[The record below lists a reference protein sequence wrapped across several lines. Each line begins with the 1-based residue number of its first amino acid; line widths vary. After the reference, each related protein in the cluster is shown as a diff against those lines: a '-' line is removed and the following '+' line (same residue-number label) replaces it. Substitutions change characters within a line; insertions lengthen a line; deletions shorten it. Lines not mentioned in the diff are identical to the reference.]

1 MRKLTYLIA
10 VVIVAVLVL
19 DIPAQTQSVVKQLR
33 QGREKEQAGDLDG
46 AIQVYQQITAD
57 TAADQRHVAQAYY
70 RMGVCYLRNGDKDNA
85 KKQFERLVS
94 EFPRKLSAVA
104 NARRELKKIQRQ
116 ERSEEMKRTRAGQL
130 GRERDRN
137 NLVSPKSPPT
147 VVRTTPA
154 NFADNV
160 PPTSRTISVTFNQQ
174 MMDESWS
181 WMQFDKET
189 FPEMVGKS
197 HYDREKRTC
206 ALRVKLKPA
215 TAYLIGIN
223 SGTAKNFKSTT
234 GETAKAYAL
243 VFATADITGGPTAIP
258 EEMLARARAIN
269 GTKATKEL
277 AEPAGENLLAMVPA
291 ESLFCIRVNH
301 FEYTLSQIDQF
312 LAGISPVPMA
322 ASISVRTQF
331 AKMLGSPQLAG
342 VNMAGSFTLFG
353 PILGTDMSDPDN
365 IAILVPVT
373 DYKEFV
379 SGNPNVSQPDRNGI
393 SKITSTK
400 MHPLLVTQ
408 VNSYAL
414 VTPQGNNS
422 ELITTAKSISGGEMT
437 GLATALDAAKAK
449 QAAEQPIW
457 AYANIELVEKTHGTA
472 ISGQFEQF
480 KMMAGA
486 AKPSG
491 ESNTAGTAGIM
502 NIDIEKLMKE
512 THLVSLTIT
521 PTPNVLNMTYTMSAL
536 PGTKMENTYFTDPMA
551 MRGLSDKLKDPKKM
565 GAQFKPISALLPEAA
580 EADFA
585 GTYNLVY
592 LLKMLLSFAPMPMPQ
607 IDVPTKSNI
616 AFAGKVGKE
625 AMTVDIAL
633 PKEHLAEIM
642 AAAMMMQQ
650 KMMQTPMIGG
660 QPAPS
665 AIPVQPGRTIPP
677 KLLVINPLVGMGEVS
692 FGMTIEQA
700 RQILG
705 EPQRMTGRACE
716 YLDSGFTIV
725 PGRDGTVAAIMC
737 GDASLPDSPLIK
749 NCKCRTDEGVGMGS
763 SRQDVVSAYGRPSSV
778 EEFIGMGNL
787 VMLKYD
793 NINAGFVLRD
803 DKLVHMTFRKPRR
816 PISR

>member
-46 AIQVYQQITAD
+46 AIQVYQQITTD
-57 TAADQRHVAQAYY
+57 TAVNQRHVAHAYY
-70 RMGVCYLRNGDKDNA
+70 RMGVCYLRNGDRDNA
-85 KKQFERLVS
+85 KKQFEHLMS

-137 NLVSPKSPPT
+137 NLFSLKPPPT

-181 WMQFDKET
+181 WTQFDKET
-189 FPEMVGKS
+189 FPEMVGKP

-206 ALRVKLKPA
+206 TLRVKLKPA
-215 TAYLIGIN
+215 TAYLVGIN
-223 SGTAKNFKSTT
+223 SGTAKNFKSAT

-379 SGNPNVSQPDRNGI
+379 SGNPNVSQPDRNGV

-408 VNSYAL
+408 VKSYAL
-414 VTPQGNNS
+414 VTPQGNGS
-422 ELITTAKSISGGEMT
+422 ELITTAKSILGGEMT

-449 QAAEQPIW
+449 QAAEQQIW

-512 THLVSLTIT
+512 IRLVGLTFN
-521 PTPNVLNMTYTMSAL
+521 PKPNVLNITYTISAV
-536 PGTKMENTYFTDPMA
+536 PGTEMA
-551 MRGLSDKLKDPKKM
+551 DSFVADSPAVRGLIEKLKAEEPKQM
-565 GAQFKPISALLPEAA
+565 GAGIKPILALLPEADK
-580 EADFA
+580 ADFV
-585 GTYNLVY
+585 GTYNLIDIFKIVTA
-592 LLKMLLSFAPMPMPQ
+592 MAPMPMPQ
-607 IDVPTKSNI
+607 IDIPTKSNI

-625 AMTVDIAL
+625 TMTVDIAL
-633 PKEHLAEIM
+633 PKEHLAEIV
-642 AAAMMMQQ
+642 AAAMAMQQQMMQPP
-650 KMMQTPMIGG
+650 TGG
-660 QPAPS
+660 QPMPPGPP
-665 AIPVQPGRTIPP
+665 IPNIPP
-677 KLLVINPLVGMGEVS
+677 EVFIIEPGVGMGPIR
-692 FGMTIEQA
+692 FGRSIDMASQV
-700 RQILG
+700 LG
-705 EPQRMTGRACE
+705 RPDKVTGNANEYRRLGLAIGMSSRANVT
-716 YLDSGFTIV
+716 SI
-725 PGRDGTVAAIMC
+725 AC
-737 GDASLPDSPLIK
+737 GDAGLPNSPLIK